1 MTIAQIIVATA
12 SSSTG
17 PQHSETGTYIWN
29 GQDYDGSNFVSTN
42 STGYPLNVV
51 GGYTGNPTVGNG
63 SWGGTINSY
72 WMNFDNNGS
81 TNNYGFYTPNLN
93 QYDGWKVN
101 YPTDPSFT
109 VQLWFYPT
117 TLGTVLVGMNENG
130 AGPFLNNMLEIN
142 TDGHV
147 YAQLW
152 ENSQSGSP
160 LISTTAAVQDTWN
173 HVFLQYNYS
182 AQTLTMSVNNDTPAI
197 LTSFTPVVLPTNNNM
212 AFLLGQNTAN
222 KMTTTGDLPFR
233 GRMAYLKVVNHS
245 VSSDFIDQRN
255 WFYNSFTP
263 PVYGNGSVGGSMY
276 FNGTSSYL
284 QVPITST
291 GLRFAPGT
299 SDYTIEWWQFMN
311 AAGSYPY
318 VFSISNPD
326 TGAMQLSAFIQS
338 GNLYISDTDHLNVSF
353 GIIPVTS
360 VWTHVAI
367 VRKNNFMSV
376 YVNGVSINDP
386 SIYNW
391 PTNIANL
398 GPTGAKFTIGAQ
410 ADQGGVMRSGT
421 YFSGLITNFNFINGL
436 AKYTSGFVPSTLPF
450 TVEAGVV
457 TKMLLLA
464 TTEANVIYD
473 TAASHNVLSNN
484 SVLWSNASP
493 YVVPYLWLDAG
504 NNTSWTGDGTWH
516 DLGYGG
522 HNATF
527 PNSVTYSASNGGILQ
542 FASASNQYAELPD
555 LGTRTRF
562 SINTWHNLTS
572 LPAGTSPCIFT
583 EKFASSV
590 INYMVGF
597 TESSTEIAGGFFA
610 GGFHT
615 AGSGTATT
623 ATWVNL
629 TVTYD
634 GSNVKMY
641 VNGALYAT
649 TSFSATPVGNGTGSY
664 IARRWDNLE
673 TIDGSIPVVQLYNYA
688 LSATEVTA
696 LYDKFSPRY

>member
-1 MTIAQIIVATA
+1 MTIAQIIVASA
-12 SSSTG
+12 SASTG
-17 PQHSETGTYIWN
+17 PQHSENGVYIWD
-29 GQDYDGSNFVSTN
+29 GRDYNGSNFISSS
-42 STGYPLNVV
+42 STGYPLTVV

-63 SWGGTINSY
+63 SWGGSVNSY
-72 WMNFDNNGS
+72 WMNYDNNGS
-81 TNNYGFYTPNLN
+81 TNNYGFQTANLN
-93 QYDGWKVN
+93 QYGNWKIN
-101 YPTDPSFT
+101 HLNDPSFT
-109 VQLWFYPT
+109 FQIWFYPT
-117 TLGTVLVGMNENG
+117 TLGTSLVGMNENG

-142 TDGHV
+142 TDGHL

-152 ENSQSGSP
+152 ENGQSGSP
-160 LISTTAAVQDTWN
+160 LISTTAAIQNTWN
-173 HVFLQYNYS
+173 HAFLQYNAS
-182 AQTLTMSVNNDTPAI
+182 GQTLTLSVNNDTPAV

-212 AFLLGQNTAN
+212 AFLLGQNTGN
-222 KMTTTGDLPFR
+222 KMTTNGDLSFR
-233 GRMAYLKVVNHS
+233 GRIAYVKVSNTF
-245 VSSDFIDQRN
+245 VSSDFIDQRS
-255 WFYNSFTP
+255 WFYNAFTP

-338 GNLYISDTDHLNVSF
+338 GNLYISDTDHTNVSF
-353 GIIPVTS
+353 GTIPVTTQ
-360 VWTHVAI
+360 WTHVAI
-367 VRKNNFMSV
+367 VRKNNYMSV
-376 YVNGVSINDP
+376 YVNGISINDP
-386 SIYNW
+386 AIYNW

-398 GPTGAKFTIGAQ
+398 GPSGAKFTIGAQ

-522 HNATF
+522 HDATF

-555 LGTRTRF
+555 LGTMTRF
-562 SINTWHNLTS
+562 TINIWTKLTS
-572 LPAGTSPCIFT
+572 APPGTFPCFFT
-583 EKFASSV
+583 EKFSNGV
-590 INYMVGF
+590 INYVLGF
-597 TESSTEIAGGFFA
+597 PTNPAEIAGGFFN
-610 GGFHT
+610 GGWQT
-615 AGSGTATT
+615 AGATPPIT
-623 ATWVNL
+623 GQWFNF

-634 GSNVKMY
+634 GSVIRF
-641 VNGALYAT
+641 YASGGLNSYT
-649 TSFSATPVGNGTGSY
+649 NFSGTPAGNGTGSY
-664 IARRWDNLE
+664 IGHRWDQLE
-673 TIDGSIPVVQLYNYA
+673 TIDGAIPVVQLYNYA
-688 LSATEVTA
+688 LSAAEVSA
-696 LYDKFSPRY
+696 LYNKFSPRY